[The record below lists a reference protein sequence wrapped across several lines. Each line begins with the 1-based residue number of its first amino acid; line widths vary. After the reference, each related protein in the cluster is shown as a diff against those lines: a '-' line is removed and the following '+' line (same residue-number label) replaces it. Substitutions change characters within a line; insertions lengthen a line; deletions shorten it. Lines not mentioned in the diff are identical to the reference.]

1 MSANLLGEGVKI
13 VRQQSPT
20 CCFLVHGFE
29 LQPHPPKFLGV
40 LLSVCLSV
48 YGTLKIIHS
57 LKISL
62 TNMSNQVDLVLAPQT
77 LWEGAEQQRG
87 TR

>member
-48 YGTLKIIHS
+48 CLWHS
-57 LKISL
+57 QDYPLSE
-62 TNMSNQVDLVLAPQT
+62 NLADKH
-77 LWEGAEQQRG
+77 EQSG
-87 TR
+87 